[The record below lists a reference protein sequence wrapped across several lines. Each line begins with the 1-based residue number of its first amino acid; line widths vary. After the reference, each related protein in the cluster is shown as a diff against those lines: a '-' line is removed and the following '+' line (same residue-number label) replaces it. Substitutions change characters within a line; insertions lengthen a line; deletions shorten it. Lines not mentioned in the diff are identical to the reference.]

1 MDEHMAYFPIFI
13 QLEEEDC
20 LVAGGGRVAQR
31 KVEILLEYGPKIRL
45 VAPRVTDSLWKLGQQ
60 GKIQIFLRRFRPE
73 DLEGARL
80 VIAASNDPEV
90 NGSISAACR
99 QQNIP
104 VNVVDVKEECSFLF
118 PALVKDQDVTVG
130 ISTGGSSPAMARLLK
145 ERIRSALPEGCGQ
158 AARWVGEQR
167 ERLKAAVASPSL
179 REKIFKGLAEQA
191 LIRAGVGREM
201 ASEEEVNELVRRK
214 LEQTNE

>member
-104 VNVVDVKEECSFLF
+104 VNVVDVKEEKGIITAVLEKGAGVCPVVKEGAGNNKTLIVFSDDLDKALASFVI
-118 PALVKDQDVTVG
+118 ANG
-130 ISTGGSSPAMARLLK
+130 AASTGRKVTMFFTFWGLNVIRK
-145 ERIRSALPEGCGQ
+145 ERTDVVKKDTMSKMLG
-158 AARWVGEQR
+158 
-167 ERLKAAVASPSL
+167 
-179 REKIFKGLAEQA
+179 
-191 LIRAGVGREM
+191 
-201 ASEEEVNELVRRK
+201 
-214 LEQTNE
+214 

>member
-45 VAPRVTDSLWKLGQQ
+45 VAPRVTDSLWKMGQQ

-99 QQNIP
+99 QQ
-104 VNVVDVKEECSFLF
+104 KAFLNT
-118 PALVKDQDVTVG
+118 L
-130 ISTGGSSPAMARLLK
+130 
-145 ERIRSALPEGCGQ
+145 
-158 AARWVGEQR
+158 
-167 ERLKAAVASPSL
+167 
-179 REKIFKGLAEQA
+179 
-191 LIRAGVGREM
+191 
-201 ASEEEVNELVRRK
+201 
-214 LEQTNE
+214 

>member
-45 VAPRVTDSLWKLGQQ
+45 VAPRVTDSLWKMGQQ

-80 VIAASNDPEV
+80 VIAARNDPVV

-104 VNVVDVKEECSFLF
+104 VYVVEVKEECSFLF

-179 REKIFKGLAEQA
+179 RE
-191 LIRAGVGREM
+191 
-201 ASEEEVNELVRRK
+201 
-214 LEQTNE
+214 

>member
-45 VAPRVTDSLWKLGQQ
+45 VAPRVTDSLWKMGQQ

-104 VNVVDVKEECSFLF
+104 VNVFLSLPCPGKGSGCDSGNLHRRQQPGYGQIIEGEDSLGPSGRLRPGGQVGWRTAGALKSCCCQSF
-118 PALVKDQDVTVG
+118 PQGKD
-130 ISTGGSSPAMARLLK
+130 
-145 ERIRSALPEGCGQ
+145 
-158 AARWVGEQR
+158 
-167 ERLKAAVASPSL
+167 
-179 REKIFKGLAEQA
+179 F
-191 LIRAGVGREM
+191 
-201 ASEEEVNELVRRK
+201 
-214 LEQTNE
+214 

>member
-1 MDEHMAYFPIFI
+1 M
-13 QLEEEDC
+13 
-20 LVAGGGRVAQR
+20 AQR

-191 LIRAGVGREM
+191 LIRAGEGREM
-201 ASEEEVNELVRRK
+201 ASDEEVNELVRRK